1 MAYRPQYLQLWER
14 PSTRARVPSWE
25 DRKQLVGG
33 DYGPEHWYVCYILS
47 RFLSHF
53 SPALISSRLL
63 ASTTDSDI
71 SRRAYKLL
79 KKARSVAYRWI
90 CEVREKL
97 NSTQD
102 EATCEGLRL
111 RLCMIAATCFSTFDV
126 CSEHVPAVL
135 DTEED
140 FSVAMQCA
148 VIVHDNKPPSLS
160 DDNSPYLA
168 RMLSRHRRLLHHLEP
183 TFCQSKPGPGV
194 LGEAGL
200 LHADAYDNALKR
212 LWLGYRRDIS
222 SRWHVLPRPNSRWI
236 SCGAEGGHEVHY
248 DLLTGKLLVDGKPLG
263 RLPQEIVEHPTY
275 ASVLGT
281 VSD

>member
-1 MAYRPQYLQLWER
+1 
-14 PSTRARVPSWE
+14 
-25 DRKQLVGG
+25 
-33 DYGPEHWYVCYILS
+33 
-47 RFLSHF
+47 
-53 SPALISSRLL
+53 L

-71 SRRAYKLL
+71 SRRACKLL
-79 KKARSVAYRWI
+79 KRARTIAYQWI
-90 CEVREKL
+90 REVDEKL

-102 EATCEGLRL
+102 EVTCEGLRL
-111 RLCMIAATCFSTFDV
+111 RLCMIAATCLSTFDV

-135 DTEED
+135 ATEED

-160 DDNSPYLA
+160 DGNSPYLA
-168 RMLSRHRRLLHHLEP
+168 QMLSRHRRLLHHLEP
-183 TFCQSKPGPGV
+183 TFCQSESMPGV
-194 LGEAGL
+194 LGEGGL
-200 LHADAYDNALKR
+200 LHADAYDNALER

-222 SRWHVLPRPNSRWI
+222 SRWHALPSPNSRWI
-236 SCGAEGGHEVHY
+236 SCGAEGGQVHY

-263 RLPQEIVEHPTY
+263 RLPHEIVEHPTY